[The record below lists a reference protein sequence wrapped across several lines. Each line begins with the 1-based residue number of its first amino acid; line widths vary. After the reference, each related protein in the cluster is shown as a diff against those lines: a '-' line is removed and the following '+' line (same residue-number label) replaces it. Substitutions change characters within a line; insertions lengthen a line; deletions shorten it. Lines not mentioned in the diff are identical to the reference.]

1 MLEGLFF
8 LFLFVLSI
16 LTYPFR
22 CYHKHKR
29 KEKQQQEKPIIYLPS
44 HLSRIDKTLETLEY
58 GRYGE
63 STAELDLEDEEY

>member
-1 MLEGLFF
+1 MLDGLFF
-8 LFLFVLSI
+8 LFLFFLSL

-22 CYHKHKR
+22 RYHKHKR
-29 KEKQQQEKPIIYLPS
+29 KEKQQQEKPIIY